1 MTEIKT
7 WHQRCMEHPDHQT
20 GMVSEVM
27 IRARMCEEAGEL
39 RAELER
45 RTRNHRKLLQGLAR
59 GDYEIVYA
67 SDEGDVVAIFPVA
80 LYEDCQSDPALDQR
94 LIDLILNDPLAKRAG
109 TSFPQQEGRE
119 EKQREIWRARLAQMR
134 RVGIVISEGKT

>member
-1 MTEIKT
+1 
-7 WHQRCMEHPDHQT
+7 
-20 GMVSEVM
+20 
-27 IRARMCEEAGEL
+27 
-39 RAELER
+39 
-45 RTRNHRKLLQGLAR
+45 LQGLAR

-67 SDEGDVVAIFPVA
+67 SDEGEVVTIFPVA

-109 TSFPQQEGRE
+109 ISFPQQEGRE
-119 EKQREIWRARLAQMR
+119 EQQRKIWRARLAQMR

>member
-1 MTEIKT
+1 MSDNPYLHKGDEWYAPNPKDMEIE
-7 WHQRCMEHPDHQT
+7 R
-20 GMVSEVM
+20 
-27 IRARMCEEAGEL
+27 L

-67 SDEGDVVAIFPVA
+67 SDEGEVVTIFPVA
-80 LYEDCQSDPALDQR
+80 FYEDCHSDPALDQR
-94 LIDLILNDPLAKRAG
+94 LIDRILNDPLAKRAG
-109 TSFPQQEGRE
+109 ISLPQQDGRE

-134 RVGIVISEGKT
+134 RVGIDIVLNKETGR